1 MGYYERLEQMRER
14 KRQQMREHRRLN
26 PKPTRAER
34 FERTRLAVEEMI
46 QTAYRKAGGKGDAG
60 TRVL

>member
-1 MGYYERLEQMRER
+1 
-14 KRQQMREHRRLN
+14 MREHRRLN